1 MSDISQDKH
10 LKMLAERNRNER
22 RKLLADLFGTAA
34 YHYLSYAKDDDK
46 KDAILDAFEE
56 ALRNFTRA
64 AKESA
69 PDASCPKGWT
79 ECVDGSCAPPGA
91 LCTQEQE

>member
-46 KDAILDAFEE
+46 KDASLMHSKKRFGTLPAP
-56 ALRNFTRA
+56 LRKVRPMHHVQKVGQHA
-64 AKESA
+64 
-69 PDASCPKGWT
+69 
-79 ECVDGSCAPPGA
+79 
-91 LCTQEQE
+91 